1 MAESSTGRGSR
12 GRDAAMPAGAAPAQ
26 QQQQQQQQQWRLGD
40 TELRAALD
48 VVARRGSAG
57 EGGGGKGGARLVP
70 RAQAGVLLQQLG
82 VEVAGEPELLALL
95 AAVPDPR
102 ADGLLNVSQFA
113 QLMAA
118 FYAANDTREEVE
130 EAFAALRVSSGAG
143 ITAESM
149 LKLFRQ
155 MGESTIQVADCA
167 RVIEL
172 LGGSGAKQISFEAF
186 QTHMLASK

>member
-12 GRDAAMPAGAAPAQ
+12 AGRDAATPAGAAPAQ
-26 QQQQQQQQQWRLGD
+26 QQEEQQQWRLGD
-40 TELRAALD
+40 AELRAAFD

-57 EGGGGKGGARLVP
+57 EGGGKGGARWVP

-102 ADGLLNVSQFA
+102 ADGLLDVSQFA

-155 MGESTIQVADCA
+155 MGESTIQLAECA
-167 RVIEL
+167 RLVEL

-186 QTHMLASK
+186 QTYMLASK

>member
-1 MAESSTGRGSR
+1 
-12 GRDAAMPAGAAPAQ
+12 MPAGAAPAQ
-26 QQQQQQQQQWRLGD
+26 QQQQQEQQQWRLGD
-40 TELRAALD
+40 AELRAAFD

-57 EGGGGKGGARLVP
+57 EGGGNGGARLVP
-70 RAQAGVLLQQLG
+70 RAQAGMLLQQLG

-102 ADGLLNVSQFA
+102 ADGLLDVSQFA

-155 MGESTIQVADCA
+155 MGESTIQLADCA